1 MANLPGGAAQFEF
14 QKMQLISSLGAV
26 AEAMRNCAAVADQF
40 AQMVPYVPYNSAA
53 QANGQFPIVGQAAA
67 TPQTGGKRKMRGGE
81 DGEGKK
87 QLRPKKP
94 KDPNAPKRPAS
105 SYLLFQNDVRQ
116 ELKAKNPALPNNEL
130 LGIISKMWKGMS
142 DEDKETYELRHK
154 TSKDQWLQKKAAYEG
169 SPNQVAAV
177 PTIAEEQ
184 AAPEPVKAASSAS
197 SSEEE
202 DSEEEESASSSS
214 EEEIPKPPP
223 TKKTKKG
230 ETPAAA
236 TTSEAPIKEKKSRKP
251 IGN

>member
-1 MANLPGGAAQFEF
+1 
-14 QKMQLISSLGAV
+14 
-26 AEAMRNCAAVADQF
+26 MRNCAAVADQF

-142 DEDKETYELRHK
+142 DEDKEVCKACAILDPRTAIVFSHRRTNCVTRPPRTNGSRRRPHTKAPLTRSLPYLLSLR
-154 TSKDQWLQKKAAYEG
+154 
-169 SPNQVAAV
+169 
-177 PTIAEEQ
+177 
-184 AAPEPVKAASSAS
+184 
-197 SSEEE
+197 
-202 DSEEEESASSSS
+202 
-214 EEEIPKPPP
+214 
-223 TKKTKKG
+223 
-230 ETPAAA
+230 
-236 TTSEAPIKEKKSRKP
+236 
-251 IGN
+251 